1 MIDHINLPVANGR
14 RSVAFYLS
22 ALAPLGYVVIRD
34 FGAEAAGLG
43 IRDYA
48 ILGLEHVT
56 EAVRP
61 LHVAFPAPDHAA
73 VRSCYQAALEAGAR
87 DNGAPGPR
95 PHYHPHYFAGFFLD
109 PDGHN
114 IEIVCHGR

>member
-1 MIDHINLPVANGR
+1 MIDHINLPVANVR